1 MAALPADMSI
11 VNIVQPTPKVKSD
24 ILHYLHTNS
33 SRSSEAN
40 LIEACKD
47 HFSSTAI
54 LEAKKYLLS
63 ECNGILADIDNKL
76 ISKFAKRR
84 RNTSGRHCSNV
95 ILIDIIEIMK
105 AIQGSDL
112 DIDILPNKA
121 SNIPSVNPEH
131 LTMHSISERIDL
143 HDSQFVKLSEHEQ
156 MVKDMIVLTREN
168 EILKAD
174 VKKLTEWMNICVTSK
189 SGNPDGG
196 QRAAATE
203 PVPLPTPP
211 SETTLHTLPTINT
224 PHSHPTQTLTTDIA
238 SHTPP
243 HTAILHPSP
252 AVHTLPPHT
261 APDTIPTATPYPTH
275 TDPPAATSNLSPP
288 PPPSFPQPTLDA
300 LALPPALT
308 DRKVPPHINT
318 GTGSLPSL
326 ANQGATFTVPSFFN
340 QGNPFSVGQQLAPQ
354 GSNANGAR
362 QKTKLATFRGK
373 PKHGKDISQATKAAI
388 TAAVY
393 AHNGG
398 ANLQEAVLIGENTAV
413 EYSDPKPIVAKA
425 GILGSDGI
433 HTEKSGGP
441 ARAGNLGLPLPMPIS
456 NPTPQN
462 IAQQN
467 SDKKGLT
474 YRRGTSSDP
483 KRSLGDNKPMFL
495 NNKCLVIQGISKNLS
510 MAEVKNKINATA
522 NKKILFLCEPVILS
536 KTTQRTRTV
545 AFELNEVDYALLAN
559 EQIWDNTVRVA
570 EFVGNRF
577 WRKYNVKFTPTQ
589 AKNSVRDSWN
599 H

>member
-33 SRSSEAN
+33 NRSSEAN

-76 ISKFAKRR
+76 ISKLAKRR

-131 LTMHSISERIDL
+131 LTMHSMSERIDL
-143 HDSQFVKLSEHEQ
+143 QDSQFVKLSEHEQ

-196 QRAAATE
+196 QRAAAATE
-203 PVPLPTPP
+203 PAFLPVIDTVPSTPP
-211 SETTLHTLPTINT
+211 TETTLHTLPTIT
-224 PHSHPTQTLTTDIA
+224 PPHTHTTQTLTTDII

-261 APDTIPTATPYPTH
+261 TPDTIPTATPLPTH
-275 TDPPAATSNLSPP
+275 TDPL
-288 PPPSFPQPTLDA
+288 A

-308 DRKVPPHINT
+308 DRKVPSHINT
-318 GTGSLPSL
+318 GTVSLSSF
-326 ANQGATFTVPSFFN
+326 ANQGATFSVPSFFN
-340 QGNPFSVGQQLAPQ
+340 QGNPFSVGKQLIPQ

-510 MAEVKNKINATA
+510 MAEVKNKINVIAD
-522 NKKILFLCEPVILS
+522 KKVLFLCEPVILS

>member
-1 MAALPADMSI
+1 MAALPADM
-11 VNIVQPTPKVKSD
+11 NIANTFHLTPKYKND

-196 QRAAATE
+196 QRAAAAATD
-203 PVPLPTPP
+203 PASLPLIDTVPSPAPPPT
-211 SETTLHTLPTINT
+211 ETTLHTLPTITT
-224 PHSHPTQTLTTDIA
+224 PRVVKKSIFLE
-238 SHTPP
+238 
-243 HTAILHPSP
+243 
-252 AVHTLPPHT
+252 
-261 APDTIPTATPYPTH
+261 
-275 TDPPAATSNLSPP
+275 
-288 PPPSFPQPTLDA
+288 
-300 LALPPALT
+300 
-308 DRKVPPHINT
+308 K
-318 GTGSLPSL
+318 
-326 ANQGATFTVPSFFN
+326 NQ
-340 QGNPFSVGQQLAPQ
+340 
-354 GSNANGAR
+354 
-362 QKTKLATFRGK
+362 
-373 PKHGKDISQATKAAI
+373 
-388 TAAVY
+388 
-393 AHNGG
+393 
-398 ANLQEAVLIGENTAV
+398 
-413 EYSDPKPIVAKA
+413 
-425 GILGSDGI
+425 
-433 HTEKSGGP
+433 
-441 ARAGNLGLPLPMPIS
+441 
-456 NPTPQN
+456 
-462 IAQQN
+462 
-467 SDKKGLT
+467 
-474 YRRGTSSDP
+474 
-483 KRSLGDNKPMFL
+483 
-495 NNKCLVIQGISKNLS
+495 
-510 MAEVKNKINATA
+510 KID
-522 NKKILFLCEPVILS
+522 L
-536 KTTQRTRTV
+536 
-545 AFELNEVDYALLAN
+545 
-559 EQIWDNTVRVA
+559 
-570 EFVGNRF
+570 NRF
-577 WRKYNVKFTPTQ
+577 LLI
-589 AKNSVRDSWN
+589 
-599 H
+599 

>member
-33 SRSSEAN
+33 NRSSEAN

-76 ISKFAKRR
+76 ISKLAKRR

-131 LTMHSISERIDL
+131 LTMHSMSERIDL
-143 HDSQFVKLSEHEQ
+143 QDSQFVKLSEHEQ
-156 MVKDMIVLTREN
+156 MVKDMIVLTKEN

-203 PVPLPTPP
+203 LASLPVIDTVPSTPP

-224 PHSHPTQTLTTDIA
+224 PHTHTTQTLTTDII

-261 APDTIPTATPYPTH
+261 TPDTIPTATPLPTH
-275 TDPPAATSNLSPP
+275 TDPL
-288 PPPSFPQPTLDA
+288 A

-308 DRKVPPHINT
+308 DRKVPSHINT
-318 GTGSLPSL
+318 GTVSLSSF
-326 ANQGATFTVPSFFN
+326 ANQGATFSVPSFFN
-340 QGNPFSVGQQLAPQ
+340 QANPFSVGKQLIPQ

-510 MAEVKNKINATA
+510 MAEVKNKINVIAD
-522 NKKILFLCEPVILS
+522 KKVLFLCEPVILS